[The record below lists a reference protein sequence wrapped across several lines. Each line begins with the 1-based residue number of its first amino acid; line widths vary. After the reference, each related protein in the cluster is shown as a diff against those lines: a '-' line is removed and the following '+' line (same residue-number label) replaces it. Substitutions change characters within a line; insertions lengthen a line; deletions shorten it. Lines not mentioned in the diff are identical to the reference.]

1 MRLLPARRL
10 LLASALASISA
21 CLLVATHVQVCLGAH
36 LPVSNL
42 RLRPLPASAASAVT
56 SLQNLR
62 GGENSPI
69 ELNPDYTGE
78 TVGDLEAKYRH
89 RQLQR
94 GPPSFD
100 TSATSAYSYHGG
112 RPKPLPQAMKDFF
125 IALKA
130 TSPTLY
136 FGLVSILS
144 TFVAWQIPALQRT
157 MQNHFVCSSY
167 NIKRGRFYTVLT
179 SAVSHVSL
187 MHLLINGYAL
197 VNFGPQVRQSIAAF
211 GLPLWP
217 FALGAALTGSL
228 SYLFLTRDG
237 RGCLGLS
244 AVTVAMM
251 SFFARTYP
259 NAQLGFLVGFIP
271 IRLPAEY
278 ALYAIGLVSL
288 FGSLVRGLRD
298 NVAHSAHLGGL
309 LFGLAYFELLLRGYL
324 SKIGRRGR

>member
-1 MRLLPARRL
+1 M
-10 LLASALASISA
+10 
-21 CLLVATHVQVCLGAH
+21 
-36 LPVSNL
+36 
-42 RLRPLPASAASAVT
+42 
-56 SLQNLR
+56 
-62 GGENSPI
+62 
-69 ELNPDYTGE
+69 
-78 TVGDLEAKYRH
+78 
-89 RQLQR
+89 
-94 GPPSFD
+94 
-100 TSATSAYSYHGG
+100 
-112 RPKPLPQAMKDFF
+112 
-125 IALKA
+125 ALKA

-136 FGLVSILS
+136 FGLISILS
-144 TFVAWQIPALQRT
+144 TFVAWQIPTLQRT
-157 MQNHFVCSSY
+157 MQKHFVCSAY
-167 NIKRGRFYTVLT
+167 NIKRGRFHTILT
-179 SAVSHVSL
+179 SAISHVSL

-197 VNFGPQVRQSIAAF
+197 VNFGPQVRQSIASF

-259 NAQLGFLVGFIP
+259 NAQLGFIVGFIP

-309 LFGLAYFELLLRGYL
+309 VFGVVYFELLIRGYL
-324 SKIGRRGR
+324 SKIRRRGR